1 MIVQMKDIMPDWVS
15 FRIGEFSTEMMK
27 DKLPSELKNRI
38 LDYLNTPQPTTV
50 ADMPLIDPVTGKL
63 YTRTNVLREKDGFEW
78 STAEIYMFEHYNVI
92 LTDEFMRL
100 FRE

>member
-1 MIVQMKDIMPDWVS
+1 MKDIMPDWVS
-15 FRIGEFSTEMMK
+15 FRIEEFSKEKMEN
-27 DKLPSELKNRI
+27 KLPSELKNRI
-38 LDYLNTPQPTTV
+38 LDYLKAPQPTTV

-78 STAEIYMFEHYNVI
+78 STAEIYMFEHYNVV

-100 FRE
+100 FRA

>member
-1 MIVQMKDIMPDWVS
+1 MKDIMPDWVS
-15 FRIGEFSTEMMK
+15 FRIGEFSNEIMV
-27 DKLPSELKNRI
+27 DKLPSELKDRI
-38 LDYLNTPQPTTV
+38 LDYLKTPQPTTV

-92 LTDEFMRL
+92 LTDEFMQL
-100 FRE
+100 FRA

>member
-15 FRIGEFSTEMMK
+15 FRIGEFSTEIME

-50 ADMPLIDPVTGKL
+50 ADMPLIDPVTEKL